1 MSNTYL
7 IVGLGNPGR
16 EYHKN
21 RHNVGFMQLDALAE
35 ELNTRFT
42 RLESRALITKTNY
55 RDHRL
60 ILVKPQTYMNLSG
73 LAVESLVRFYK
84 IELDN
89 LLIAYD
95 DVDIPFGYL
104 RMKPKGGAAGQKGML
119 SIIDRLGTQEF
130 PRLRIGVDR
139 PPGKML
145 ASAYVLQD
153 FSKSEQDE
161 LPFIMRRGVDAILT
175 YITTGIDATM
185 NLFNSKLTDG
195 END

>member
-42 RLESRALITKTNY
+42 RLESRALITKANY

>member
-42 RLESRALITKTNY
+42 RLESRALITKANY

-73 LAVESLVRFYK
+73 LAVESLLRFYR

-161 LPFIMRRGVDAILT
+161 LPFILRRGVDAILT
-175 YITTGIDATM
+175 YITTGIDAAM